1 MEPTEEAGPPE
12 VAEVRFDARVSV
24 LVASPRPLP
33 NKAIAGEGAAAGAT
47 TTEAY
52 QRAHRGRGPGVKAA
66 KAHSSEGNDALLD
79 EATARQAN
87 TRSERND
94 AGRKAEGGSRM
105 QQR

>member
-1 MEPTEEAGPPE
+1 M
-12 VAEVRFDARVSV
+12 
-24 LVASPRPLP
+24 
-33 NKAIAGEGAAAGAT
+33 
-47 TTEAY
+47 
-52 QRAHRGRGPGVKAA
+52 VKAA
-66 KAHSSEGNDALLD
+66 KAHSSEGNDALLDEATARRPAVKAEKGHSSEGNDALLD